1 MSPTALRRTTLA
13 LLAAGALGTLAA
25 LAWAG
30 GGGDLLDAAGLGFV
44 AWALLPYVV
53 LAVGLSRFWSAR
65 AGAAGLAGAAVV
77 VLGAAALYADAIWLH
92 PDAQGGLAF
101 VTVPVVQLAV
111 VLATVGLAW
120 VLHRR
125 RGAAAPNADI

>member
-30 GGGDLLDAAGLGFV
+30 DSADAFSGAGLWFV
-44 AWALLPYVV
+44 AWALLPYAA

-65 AGAAGLAGAAVV
+65 AGAAGLAGAVAV
-77 VLGAAALYADAIWLH
+77 VLGAAALYADALWLH
-92 PDAQGGLAF
+92 PSSTGALAF
-101 VTVPVVQLAV
+101 VFVPVVQLAV
-111 VLATVGLAW
+111 ALVTVGLAW
-120 VLHRR
+120 ALHRR